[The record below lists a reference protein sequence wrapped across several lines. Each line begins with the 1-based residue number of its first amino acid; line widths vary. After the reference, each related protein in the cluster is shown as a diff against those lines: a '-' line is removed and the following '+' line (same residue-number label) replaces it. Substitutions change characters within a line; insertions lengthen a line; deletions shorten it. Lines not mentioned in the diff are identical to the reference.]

1 MSSPSHAAD
10 DGSLVRS
17 TGGAAARGAMLIA
30 LAVVIGLVLLWSA
43 LDDAE
48 TVIADPG
55 DATQDNGAAGGD
67 DAADDGADNGG
78 AAVDD
83 SSDDS
88 TTPTNDVPSDTT
100 LAPLPDEDAG
110 QAREPAE
117 VTVLVAN
124 GTGGR
129 GVAGAVSDKLK
140 TRGFISDAAN
150 ALNTQTSVVY
160 YDEGFAADARV
171 VAETIGATPDVIQP
185 VPAAGTIAV
194 SADAID
200 RAEAADIV
208 VIVGT
213 DDLIPTG

>member
-1 MSSPSHAAD
+1 
-10 DGSLVRS
+10 
-17 TGGAAARGAMLIA
+17 MLIA
-30 LAVVIGLVLLWSA
+30 LAVLIGLVLLWSA
-43 LDDAE
+43 LDDAD
-48 TVIADPG
+48 TVIADSG
-55 DATQDNGAAGGD
+55 DTSQDDGAAGD
-67 DAADDGADNGG
+67 DADDGGATDDGG

-83 SSDDS
+83 GADDS

-100 LAPLPDEDAG
+100 IAPIPDEPAG
-110 QAREPAE
+110 EARDPAE

-150 ALNTQTSVVY
+150 ALNTQMSVIY

-171 VAETIGATPDVIQP
+171 VAETIGATPDIIQP
-185 VPAAGTIAV
+185 VPAEGTIAV
-194 SADAID
+194 SSDAID

-208 VIVGT
+208 VIIGT